1 MNSEAELV
9 AINRALFPPL
19 RKQEG
24 VMVSG
29 DACGSLDGLPFDLK
43 RFLDD
48 GLPPDRVC
56 IRTVE
61 RVRLQLLEVEKI
73 LRGAGLG
80 QPSLS
85 N

>member
-1 MNSEAELV
+1 MNSEAALV
-9 AINRALFPPL
+9 AINRALFPPR

-29 DACGSLDGLPFDLK
+29 GACADLDGLLFDLK

>member
-29 DACGSLDGLPFDLK
+29 GACADLDGLLFDLK

-61 RVRLQLLEVEKI
+61 RVRLQLLEVKKI
-73 LRGAGLG
+73 LRGAGLEE
-80 QPSLS
+80 PSMS